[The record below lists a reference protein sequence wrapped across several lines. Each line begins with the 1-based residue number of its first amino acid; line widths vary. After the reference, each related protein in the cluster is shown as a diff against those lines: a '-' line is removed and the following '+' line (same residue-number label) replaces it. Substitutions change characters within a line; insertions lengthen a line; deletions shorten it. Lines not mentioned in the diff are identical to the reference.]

1 MFAEAIP
8 GVIIQL
14 SAILSDGQVSSAAF
28 VSLAISALTTGFIS
42 ASISY
47 DWDTDVKRRELTPEF
62 YGYVPNHAKKRACKL
77 FFSFYSPFCSFL
89 LLLFVQKTKRFA
101 YDLFKSALTRTANYP
116 PFCVFVFLYLVF
128 SHFLYIDGAQLD
140 DVTCEN
146 SSLGIARTSVAGVS
160 DNLPWG

>member
-47 DWDTDVKRRELTPEF
+47 DWDTDVKRRELSPEF
-62 YGYVPNHAKKRACKL
+62 YGYVPNHANKRAGKFFFFVLFPFL
-77 FFSFYSPFCSFL
+77 FFLAFIICA
-89 LLLFVQKTKRFA
+89 K
-101 YDLFKSALTRTANYP
+101 D
-116 PFCVFVFLYLVF
+116 
-128 SHFLYIDGAQLD
+128 
-140 DVTCEN
+140 E
-146 SSLGIARTSVAGVS
+146 TSC
-160 DNLPWG
+160 L